1 MSKAPILTNVV
12 GDLNLTNVLGDL
24 SEGTIFIENKQA
36 RALIDTGSM
45 VSTVSQSFYDQHL
58 TDLPIRSLNE
68 IIIECADGKPLPYSG
83 YVMVQVNLFSQ
94 ERSTN

>member
-1 MSKAPILTNVV
+1 MAAKCEQSPNSTENP
-12 GDLNLTNVLGDL
+12 TNVLGDL

-58 TDLPIRSLNE
+58 THKI
-68 IIIECADGKPLPYSG
+68 IIIECADGRTIAIFRLCYGTSKFVPGHY
-83 YVMVQVNLFSQ
+83 
-94 ERSTN
+94 T